1 MKLYLS
7 SYKLGD
13 SGDKLRLLLENTNYR
28 CAYISN
34 ALDFSTD
41 LQRRTKHEASDILY
55 LTELGLEVELL
66 DLRDYFDKQ
75 ELLEKKLSEYA
86 MVWVSGGNTFVL
98 RQAMQLSGFD
108 KIIQR
113 FNQEKSEFVYAG
125 YSAGVCVLSPNLKGI
140 EFVDPEDIG
149 PYFSKTGTIWQGL
162 GIIDF
167 VPLVHYKSDH
177 PESADADIE
186 LQYYIDNKVKYK
198 TLRDGDVIIIE

>member
-13 SGDKLRLLLENTNYR
+13 SGDKLKLLLENTNQR

-41 LQRRTKHEASDILY
+41 LERRSKHEASDIAY
-55 LTELGLEVELL
+55 LTELGIKVELL
-66 DLRDYFDKQ
+66 DLRKYFDKQ
-75 ELLEKKLSEYA
+75 DILEKKLLEYT

-108 KIIQR
+108 EIIQR
-113 FNQEKSEFVYAG
+113 FDREKTNYVYAG
-125 YSAGVCVLSPNLKGI
+125 YSAGICVLSPNLKGI
-140 EFVDPEDIG
+140 ELVDPENIG
-149 PYFSKTGTIWQGL
+149 PYFSKTGTIWKGL

-186 LQYYIDNKVKYK
+186 LQYYIDNKIKYR